1 MMDAVQ
7 LRAVRSEQWWRARA
21 ILGLSLCGLASCSE
35 SDAPTPAAPMPP
47 VLRGELTDAVGDA
60 SKSASVPVHP
70 DLASATLEV
79 VGGIL
84 TITVTYAGGTWS
96 QTRSVWFVVLDMDE
110 NSSTGFGDVPASA
123 SSPSVETF
131 GWEYQITAVDPA
143 ETSTGGITRALGRTS
158 FDRVGTVP
166 VTFPGPNAV
175 RVSIPLSMLGND
187 DGRLR
192 FRVLAGQWDGPLSAA
207 LTDVMPEA
215 GQQAGSVR

>member
-143 ETSTGGITRALGRTS
+143 ETSTG
-158 FDRVGTVP
+158 TVP
-166 VTFPGPNAV
+166 VTVPGPNAV